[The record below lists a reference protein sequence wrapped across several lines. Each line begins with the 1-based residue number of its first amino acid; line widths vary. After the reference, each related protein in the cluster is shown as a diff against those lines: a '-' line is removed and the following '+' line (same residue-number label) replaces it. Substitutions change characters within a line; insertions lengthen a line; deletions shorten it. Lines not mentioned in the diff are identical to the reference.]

1 MQGPPRSLPAPSQQR
16 CRTPG
21 TPLFP
26 QDYRT
31 PEISLFTEENGEGTR
46 LRFTGSAED
55 TRTRGQALA
64 AASIIVHS
72 GL

>member
-1 MQGPPRSLPAPSQQR
+1 MWGAGPLKCCSAPH
-16 CRTPG
+16 
-21 TPLFP
+21 

-31 PEISLFTEENGEGTR
+31 PEISLFAEENGEGAR
-46 LRFTGSAED
+46 LKFTDSAED
-55 TRTRGQALA
+55 TRTRGQALT

>member
-1 MQGPPRSLPAPSQQR
+1 MRGPPEPLGAPR
-16 CRTPG
+16 APRGAG
-21 TPLFP
+21 TPNSLFP

-31 PEISLFTEENGEGTR
+31 PEISLFAEENGEGAR
-46 LRFTGSAED
+46 LRFSGSAED
-55 TRTRGQALA
+55 TRQRGQALA

>member
-1 MQGPPRSLPAPSQQR
+1 MREA
-16 CRTPG
+16 G

-31 PEISLFTEENGEGTR
+31 PEISLFAEENGEGAR
-46 LRFTGSAED
+46 LRFSGSAED
-55 TRTRGQALA
+55 TRSRGQALA

>member
-1 MQGPPRSLPAPSQQR
+1 MSPQRPPGRGAGAR
-16 CRTPG
+16 

-31 PEISLFTEENGEGTR
+31 PEISLFAEENGEGAR
-46 LRFTGSAED
+46 LRFSGSAED
-55 TRTRGQALA
+55 TRSRGQALA
-64 AASIIVHS
+64 AASIIVHA

>member
-1 MQGPPRSLPAPSQQR
+1 MRPQRPPGRGAGGR
-16 CRTPG
+16 

-31 PEISLFTEENGEGTR
+31 PEISLFAEENGEGAR
-46 LRFTGSAED
+46 LRFSGSSED
-55 TRTRGQALA
+55 TRSRGQALA